1 MTSTR
6 ADRTTAA
13 KAEAESLGDRAQTLL
28 DWTRLNSRVVTA
40 AAVVVFL
47 AAVGYWFYVRSRQIQ
62 AVNAERSLLS
72 AKQSMGAGNLPLA
85 QTDLQKVVNRY
96 GSTPAGVEA
105 SLLLAQVAY
114 DQGKPQEGIDAL
126 KKASGS
132 SAAAG
137 MEPTLRSMIGDG
149 YLQMAKPTDAAK
161 EYEAAAAVA
170 RLDNERLLYKAK
182 AARAYFVAADTGKA
196 RRLWEEL
203 RDDPKAETVSGEARV
218 RLGELTARVAAKK

>member
-6 ADRTTAA
+6 ADRAATART
-13 KAEAESLGDRAQTLL
+13 EGQSLGDRAQTLL
-28 DWTRLNSRVVTA
+28 DWTKLNSRIVTT

-62 AVNAERSLLS
+62 TVNAERALLS

-85 QTDLQKVVNRY
+85 QTDLQKVVSRY

-105 SLLLAQVAY
+105 SLLLAQVDY
-114 DQGKPQEGIDAL
+114 DQGKAQDGIDAL

-132 SAAAG
+132 SAAGG

-149 YLQMAKPTDAAK
+149 YLQLAKPGDAAR
-161 EYEAAAAVA
+161 EYEAAAGVS
-170 RLDNERLLYKAK
+170 RLDNERLLYRAK
-182 AARAYFVAADTGKA
+182 AARAYTAAGDTSKA
-196 RRLWEEL
+196 RHLWEEL
-203 RDDPKAETVSGEARV
+203 RDDPKAASVASEARV
-218 RLGELTARVAAKK
+218 RLGELSARVAKK